1 MDVTKTIQE
10 LLLSKDRDN
19 YKIASEILK
28 TYPILIITTVFIYE
42 EGDSTILYWGDGDL
56 GDGSGAGCGAGGL
69 YELPYGNNYGTG
81 QGNGGDNI
89 NGDGTGDGTEYG
101 LW

>member
-10 LLLSKDRDN
+10 LLLSKDTDN
-19 YKIASEILK
+19 YKIASQILK
-28 TYPILIITTVFIYE
+28 TYPILIITRVFLYSE
-42 EGDSTILYWGDGDL
+42 SEATIFYWGDGEI
-56 GDGSGAGCGAGGL
+56 GNGSGNGIGAGEL
-69 YELPYGNNYGTG
+69 YELPYGNLYGTG

-89 NGDGTGDGTEYG
+89 DGDGTGDGTEYG

>member
-1 MDVTKTIQE
+1 MNVTKTVQE

-19 YKIASEILK
+19 YKIASQILK
-28 TYPILIITTVFIYE
+28 TYPDFIDTAIFIFSE
-42 EGDSTILYWGDGDL
+42 NEATIFYWGDGDL
-56 GDGSGAGCGAGGL
+56 GDGSGEGCGAGKRN
-69 YELPYGNNYGTG
+69 ELPYGNTYGGG

-101 LW
+101 LL

>member
-10 LLLSKDRDN
+10 LLLSRDRDN

-28 TYPILIITTVFIYE
+28 TYPTFINTAIFIYSE
-42 EGDSTILYWGDGDL
+42 NEATIFYWGDGDL
-56 GDGSGAGCGAGGL
+56 GDGSGEGCGAGGL
-69 YELPYGNNYGTG
+69 YELPYGNTYGGG
-81 QGNGGDNI
+81 QGNGGDSI

>member
-1 MDVTKTIQE
+1 MIKTVQE
-10 LLLSKDRDN
+10 LLLSKDIDN

-42 EGDSTILYWGDGDL
+42 EGDPTILYWGDGDL